1 MAIGR
6 AVLHRELGAGSES
19 VEWARAAWARR
30 LWRWRHLALFL
41 LALLAG
47 ATATVS
53 LVTNPP
59 EKPPI
64 TTSYLPDPHTGS
76 P

>member
-6 AVLHRELGAGSES
+6 AVSHRELDDGPLSSE
-19 VEWARAAWARR
+19 WGRR
-30 LWRWRHLALFL
+30 LWRWRHWALFL

-47 ATATVS
+47 AFATVS
-53 LVTNPP
+53 LVKDPP
-59 EKPPI
+59 EEAPI
-64 TTSYLPDPHTGS
+64 TTSYLPGPETAA

>member
-6 AVLHRELGAGSES
+6 AVLHRESGAGSGSAE
-19 VEWARAAWARR
+19 WARR
-30 LWRWRHLALFL
+30 LWRWRHWALFL

-47 ATATVS
+47 AIATVS
-53 LVTNPP
+53 LVTDPP

-64 TTSYLPDPHTGS
+64 TTSYLPGPHTAV